1 MGMYNTTKEVDG
13 IVCGPGV
20 TKQSFKDEC
29 DVNKIIAR
37 FEKTGM
43 IEAINKKQPFYGDVS
58 SLVDYHEALNV
69 VAEAQGLFNA
79 MSAEVRERFSND
91 PEKMIAFLN
100 DKKNDKEAIEM
111 GLVTPPSPETLPNA
125 TVEPVVALKP

>member
-1 MGMYNTTKEVDG
+1 MGMYNDTKEVDG

-43 IEAINKKQPFYGDVS
+43 IEAINKNQPFYGDVS
-58 SLVDYHEALNV
+58 ALVDYHEALNV
-69 VAEAQGLFNA
+69 VAEAQSLFNA

-111 GLVTPPSPETLPNA
+111 GLITPPPPA
-125 TVEPVVALKP
+125 TVSKASAEPEAAPKP

>member
-1 MGMYNTTKEVDG
+1 MGMYNKLDDPDG

-29 DVNKIIAR
+29 DINKIIAKFDR
-37 FEKTGM
+37 TGM
-43 IEAINKKQPFYGDVS
+43 IENLNKKSPFYGDVS
-58 SLVDYHEALNV
+58 GLVDYHEALNI
-69 VAEAQGLFNA
+69 VAEAQSLFQS

-100 DKKNDKEAIEM
+100 NPKNKNEAIKL
-111 GLVTPPSPETLPNA
+111 GLVIPPSPEPTPPINP
-125 TVEPVVALKP
+125 EPSEAPKS

>member
-1 MGMYNTTKEVDG
+1 MGMNNKATDPDG

-58 SLVDYHEALNV
+58 ALVDYHEALNV
-69 VAEAQGLFNA
+69 VAEAQSLFNA

-100 DKKNDKEAIEM
+100 DKSNDKEAIEM
-111 GLVTPPSPETLPNA
+111 GLVIPPSPEILPNA
-125 TVEPVVALKP
+125 TAEPVVALKP

>member
-1 MGMYNTTKEVDG
+1 MGMYNKANDPDG
-13 IVCGPGV
+13 ISCGPGV

-43 IEAINKKQPFYGDVS
+43 IEALNKKTPFYGDVS
-58 SLVDYHEALNV
+58 GLVDYHEALNKV
-69 VAEAQGLFNA
+69 VEVETLFNS

-100 DKKNDKEAIEM
+100 DKKNEKEAIEM
-111 GLVTPPSPETLPNA
+111 GLVNPPTSTNPPPINPEP
-125 TVEPVVALKP
+125 PVAPKP